1 MREAWTWHRT
11 IMEAEMAAQ
20 LDLEWDKG
28 RERLSE
34 PLRQQL
40 ARGRETTALA
50 YQQALARIPRLNGA
64 FDELFDRFD
73 AVLTPAAP
81 GSAPPMAGTGDPLFC
96 TLWSLCGMPA
106 LNLPLLH
113 GPDGMPLGV
122 QLVGRRGDDARLLRS
137 ARWLIERLQIQ

>member
-1 MREAWTWHRT
+1 
-11 IMEAEMAAQ
+11 MAAQ

-28 RERLSE
+28 RDRLSE

-40 ARGRETTALA
+40 SRGRETSALA
-50 YQQALARIPRLNGA
+50 YQHALARIPRLNEA

-81 GSAPPMAGTGDPLFC
+81 GSAPSITTTGDPVFC

-137 ARWLIERLQIQ
+137 AGWLTEQLQSQ